1 MLLIIYKSKL
11 NSIYVTELKW
21 INNISV
27 CIRRLKKSNFFY
39 LEFLQQRGW
48 SSLVISEHE
57 AFFKL
62 NWQ

>member
-1 MLLIIYKSKL
+1 MLLFIKLKL
-11 NSIYVTELKW
+11 NSIYVTELQW

-27 CIRRLKKSNFFY
+27 CIRRLKKSNIFH

-57 AFFKL
+57 PFFKL